1 MRTSESLKLLASSL
15 NLILREGRN
24 PQAAFDDTLH
34 WLELVLCAGIDQAEQ
49 ALDDARSS
57 AVTFKVDQ
65 HSTLTAFDLRGL
77 LRVVGEVMHV

>member
-1 MRTSESLKLLASSL
+1 MRTSESLKLFASSL

-24 PQAAFDDTLH
+24 PQAAFDDTLN

-77 LRVVGEVMHV
+77 LGIVGEVMHV